1 MNTAVVH
8 YHLNRGGVVQ
18 VVANQ
23 LLALD
28 RLPAHLVPEQVVLC
42 YGGRREGWPDNLAAR
57 LRQIEL
63 THSEIPELDYDEGT
77 NAAPQPVRLP
87 IGFKIRSAAKGVPPR
102 IPCSTFTTMHSA
114 RTYLSR
120 GQCAS

>member
-28 RLPAHLVPEQVVLC
+28 RLPAHFVP
-42 YGGRREGWPDNLAAR
+42 
-57 LRQIEL
+57 
-63 THSEIPELDYDEGT
+63 S
-77 NAAPQPVRLP
+77 
-87 IGFKIRSAAKGVPPR
+87 K
-102 IPCSTFTTMHSA
+102 
-114 RTYLSR
+114 
-120 GQCAS
+120 